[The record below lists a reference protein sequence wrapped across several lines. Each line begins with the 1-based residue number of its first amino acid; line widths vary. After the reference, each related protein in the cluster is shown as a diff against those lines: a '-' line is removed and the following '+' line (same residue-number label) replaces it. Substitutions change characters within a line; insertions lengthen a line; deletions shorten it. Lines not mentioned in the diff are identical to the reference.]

1 MSLNL
6 SYLRLNMIFLVATM
20 TETSSNPNVK
30 RLESFFRHRLIAR
43 LDELQH
49 TLDVSGR
56 TVFRVLGRMGYLS
69 SYSHAGK
76 YYTLARI
83 PSFDADGLWAHSGVL
98 FSSHGTLRHTIIHL
112 VNKAPAG
119 HTHAELQDRLRL
131 RVYDTL
137 HDLVAAREIARA
149 EIEPLYLYVS
159 AESKRADAQIAAR
172 QRLISEPRQPGPMP
186 DAAITI
192 EVLLAVIHSPKPDVE
207 TVAALLRAQGKA
219 ITPEQ
224 IEAVWAHYELGKK
237 KLASRRSGR

>member
-1 MSLNL
+1 
-6 SYLRLNMIFLVATM
+6 M
-20 TETSSNPNVK
+20 TDSPSNPNVK
-30 RLESFFRHRLIAR
+30 KLESFFRHRLIAR
-43 LDELQH
+43 LGELQR

-69 SYSHAGK
+69 SYSHAGR

-98 FSSHGTLRHTIIHL
+98 FSSHGTLRNTVVHL
-112 VNKAPAG
+112 VDKAPAG

-137 HDLVAAREIARA
+137 HDLVAAREIACA
-149 EIEPLYLYVS
+149 DIEQVYLYVS
-159 AESKRADAQIAAR
+159 AEPKRAKAQIAGR
-172 QRLISEPRQPGPMP
+172 RRLIAEPSQPGPLP
-186 DAAITI
+186 DAAVI
-192 EVLLAVIHSPKPDVE
+192 EVLLAVIHSPKPDIGG
-207 TVAALLRAQGKA
+207 VAALMRAQGKA

-237 KLASRRSGR
+237 KPASRRSGW

>member
-1 MSLNL
+1 MNL
-6 SYLRLNMIFLVATM
+6 SLLRLIMVLFVVTM
-20 TETSSNPNVK
+20 TNSSSNPNVK
-30 RLESFFRHRLIAR
+30 KLESFFRHRLIAR
-43 LDELQH
+43 LDELQR

-69 SYSHAGK
+69 SYSDAGK

-83 PSFDADGLWAHSGVL
+83 PSFDTDGLWAHSGVL
-98 FSSHGTLRHTIIHL
+98 FSSHGTLRNTVVYL

-119 HTHAELQDRLRL
+119 HSHAELQDRLRL

-137 HDLVAAREIARA
+137 HDLVAAREIACA
-149 EIEPLYLYVS
+149 DIERLYVYVS
-159 AESKRADAQIAAR
+159 AEQKTAEAQITAR
-172 QRLISEPRQPGPMP
+172 QRLIAEPRRVGPMP
-186 DAAITI
+186 DAGVVI
-192 EVLLAVIHSPKPDVE
+192 EVLLAVIHSPKPDIGQL
-207 TVAALLRAQGKA
+207 AALMRAQGKA